1 MRGGNSHLLV
11 YVDGNS
17 QWMEI
22 HTRSTPERAYW
33 SSQTFA
39 VDTCSDCVSRHSN
52 QERFWIGV
60 ELVKFAP
67 KSDQIDASVYGIR
80 GACNIRVDPGLL
92 ELFCFLFALCLFV
105 RTIF

>member
-1 MRGGNSHLLV
+1 MPTGAARLLPWTLV
-11 YVDGNS
+11 QIV
-17 QWMEI
+17 
-22 HTRSTPERAYW
+22 
-33 SSQTFA
+33 F
-39 VDTCSDCVSRHSN
+39 SRHSN

-80 GACNIRVDPGLL
+80 DACNIRVDPGLL